1 MDVKQIAR
9 QMIAF
14 HKTMFDNNFQTMQS
28 FYEQTERM
36 VNKLCENSPVI
47 HEEGKKAVSN
57 WMKTFEKGYTDFKR
71 LTDENFKKVE
81 AYFEGKNGPK
91 S

>member
-28 FYEQTERM
+28 FYDQTERM
-36 VNKLCENSPVI
+36 VDKFL
-47 HEEGKKAVSN
+47 
-57 WMKTFEKGYTDFKR
+57 R
-71 LTDENFKKVE
+71 
-81 AYFEGKNGPK
+81 
-91 S
+91 